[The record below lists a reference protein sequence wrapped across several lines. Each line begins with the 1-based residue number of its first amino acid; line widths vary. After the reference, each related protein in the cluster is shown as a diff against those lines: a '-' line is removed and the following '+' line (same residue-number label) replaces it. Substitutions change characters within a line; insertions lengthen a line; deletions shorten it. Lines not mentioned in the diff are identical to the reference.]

1 VEEVRNMRLSK
12 VIKTTASGFAL
23 LLIFLLAVWIVSTI
37 IMFIIDTGWV
47 IVPITLGILM
57 ASYFVGLATQEVLN
71 WLDDDA

>member
-1 VEEVRNMRLSK
+1 
-12 VIKTTASGFAL
+12 
-23 LLIFLLAVWIVSTI
+23 
-37 IMFIIDTGWV
+37 MFIIDTGWV